1 MNATETEETEPEKFV
16 PPPPPVRSGK
26 TVDQD
31 GKSNNW
37 ALEPT
42 MKVAEEGEGANL
54 LVVGGAT
61 AALLA
66 GMVAITAN
74 INVVD

>member
-1 MNATETEETEPEKFV
+1 
-16 PPPPPVRSGK
+16 
-26 TVDQD
+26 
-31 GKSNNW
+31 
-37 ALEPT
+37 